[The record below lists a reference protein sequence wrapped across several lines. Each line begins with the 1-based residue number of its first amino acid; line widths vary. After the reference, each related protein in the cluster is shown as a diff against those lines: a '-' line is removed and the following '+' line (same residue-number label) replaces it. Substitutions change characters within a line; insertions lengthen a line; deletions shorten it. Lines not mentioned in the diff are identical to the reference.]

1 MMWSEPTQKVMAY
14 LIGAAF
20 IFFLWRIGVWD
31 DCSELNYKFK
41 FLGQFIGVLLLI
53 FIGDVKIIYFPFLG
67 LVRYRITLPY
77 PFDVSQTYIRF
88 S

>member
-1 MMWSEPTQKVMAY
+1 MVRTDPGGDGLSHRY
-14 LIGAAF
+14 SLHF
-20 IFFLWRIGVWD
+20 YLWRIGVWD
-31 DCSELNYKFK
+31 DRSELDYKFK
-41 FLGQFIGVLLLI
+41 FFGQSIGVLLLV
-53 FIGDVKIIYFPFLG
+53 FIGDVKIMYLAFLG